1 MTADWQLP
9 PGVSRGLWDALHDPQ
24 AARDYDAR
32 LADTPLLAVD
42 IDFVRQ
48 HCPRPGRLIDLG
60 CGTGRLSVR
69 LAREGYSCVA
79 VDLSEEMLAIVGEKA
94 AAAGVDIERI
104 QANVVD
110 LHAIADTSF
119 DYAACLFQ
127 TLGLID
133 GADSRG
139 RAVEH
144 AHRLLRPG
152 GVFVLHVHNRWFNAW
167 TRHGRR
173 LLVGDVWNT
182 LLGRQAAG
190 DYRMPAHQ
198 RLGPMPMHLFTRRE
212 IERLLR
218 GVGFE
223 IVEVRPI
230 AVDGTSPG
238 WLSRLRAYGYLIA
251 ARRPEGAA
259 R

>member
-32 LADTPLLAVD
+32 LAGTPLLNVD
-42 IDFVRQ
+42 IDFVRR

-60 CGTGRLSVR
+60 CGTGRLSVT
-69 LAREGYSCVA
+69 LAADGYTCVA

-94 AAAGVDIERI
+94 AAAGVEIERI
-104 QANVVD
+104 EANLVD
-110 LHAIADTSF
+110 LSAIADASF

-133 GADSRG
+133 GGEFRR

-144 AHRLLRPG
+144 AYRLLRPG
-152 GVFVLHVHNRWFNAW
+152 GVFVLHVHNRWFNVW
-167 TRHGRR
+167 TGHGRR
-173 LLVGDVWNT
+173 LLAGDLWNS
-182 LLGRQAAG
+182 LLGRQTPG

-198 RLGPMPMHLFTRRE
+198 GLGPMPMHLFTRGE
-212 IERLLR
+212 VERLLR

-223 IVEVRPI
+223 IVKVRPI
-230 AVDGTSPG
+230 AVDGSSPR
-238 WLSRLRAYGYLIA
+238 WMSRLRAYGYLIA
-251 ARRPEGAA
+251 ARRPEVAPE
-259 R
+259 